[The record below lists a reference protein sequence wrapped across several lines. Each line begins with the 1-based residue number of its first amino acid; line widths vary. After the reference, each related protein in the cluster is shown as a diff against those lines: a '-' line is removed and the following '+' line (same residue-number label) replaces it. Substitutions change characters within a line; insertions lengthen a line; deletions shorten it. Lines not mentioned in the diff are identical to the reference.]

1 MEAQSKKLAFV
12 NAFGVL
18 GYLFGFGLWAW
29 AVIVYLAPVITS
41 DSFEDMVIPEPPPE
55 QTVTTPISGEMP
67 FAVVVIA
74 LLVTATVLAMTVVA
88 IVRAPSRLAKTGKD
102 ITTKAATS
110 TIPLVQ
116 RGKDL
121 PAKEKNVL
129 TARLVKI
136 FKLLI
141 VTIPVLASFVGL
153 IVDLP
158 LPFELVLFINC
169 AMAIMSILWFS
180 LQYMLAQALDIND
193 DTLI

>member
-29 AVIVYLAPVITS
+29 AVIVYLAPVVTS

-193 DTLI
+193 KALI

>member
-193 DTLI
+193 KALI